1 MPKMPTLLNKN
12 SGICFL
18 LLIAV
23 LAVYWNV
30 QGFDFIRYDD
40 PQYVMENPVVQRGLT
55 IPGIRWA
62 LTDISTGYWHP
73 LTWISLMA
81 DYELYGMNA
90 GGYHLTNLLLHIAN
104 TLLLF
109 AVLNM
114 MTGAVWRSAFVAALF
129 ALHPLHVESVAWVAE
144 RKDVLSGLFWM
155 LTMLAYVRYVRLPG
169 QGRYL
174 VVFMMFVLGIMAKPM
189 MVTLPFVLLLM
200 DYWPLGRYQRGCKE
214 PLIRGGESEV
224 SVGRLILEKIPL
236 FIVVVFVSIGTIW
249 SQKQTGAIMSSD
261 ALSLPVRIANAL
273 SSYVIY
279 MGKMFWPVDLAVYY
293 PHPGI
298 WSTAAVI
305 GSISLLLVISL
316 PVVWLGRRYA
326 YLPVGWL
333 WYLGILFP
341 VSGIVAQSG
350 TQAMADRYTYLS
362 LIGLFIIVAWG
373 VHDLFARY
381 ARLKL
386 IPPFLGA
393 AVVGLLMVLSW
404 MQVQYWQD
412 SVRLLTHAVAVTK
425 NNASTYYNLGNV
437 YSMDG
442 RIPEAL
448 ESYRQALRINP
459 DYPDVYNSLGVILFR
474 QGKTEEAIGQYREAL
489 KRNPAYAKAYFNMG
503 LARVAQGR
511 IAEALACYDQA
522 LKVKPDFAE
531 VHNNIGIIRAEQER
545 MPEAVAHFR
554 AAVAINPWYR
564 AAADNL
570 CIALQTTKGK

>member
-1 MPKMPTLLNKN
+1 MPTLLNKN

-40 PQYVMENPVVQRGLT
+40 PQYVMENPVVQSGLT

-104 TLLLF
+104 AMLLF

-144 RKDVLSGLFWM
+144 RKDVLSGLFWI

-169 QGRYL
+169 WGRYL

-214 PLIRGGESEV
+214 PLIRGGESKV

-316 PVVWLGRRYA
+316 TVVWLGRRYA

-373 VHDLFARY
+373 VDDLFARY

-474 QGKTEEAIGQYREAL
+474 QGKTEDAIGQYREAL
-489 KRNPAYAKAYFNMG
+489 KRDPAYAKAYFNMG
-503 LARVAQGR
+503 VARVAQGR

-531 VHNNIGIIRAEQER
+531 VHNNIGIIRAEQKR
-545 MPEAVAHFR
+545 MPEAVVHFR

-570 CIALQTTKGK
+570 RIALQAKKGK

>member
-1 MPKMPTLLNKN
+1 MLKMPSLLNKK

-30 QGFDFIRYDD
+30 QDFDFIRYDD
-40 PQYVMENPVVQRGLT
+40 PQYVMENPVVQSGLT

-109 AVLNM
+109 ACLNV

-129 ALHPLHVESVAWVAE
+129 ALHPLHVESVVWVAE

-169 QGRYL
+169 RGRYM
-174 VVFMMFVLGIMAKPM
+174 VVLFTFVLGLMAKPM

-214 PLIRGGESEV
+214 PLIRGGEREV
-224 SVGRLILEKIPL
+224 AVGRLILEKVPL

-279 MGKMFWPVDLAVYY
+279 IGKMFWPVDLAVYY

-305 GSISLLLVISL
+305 GSITLLLVISL

-381 ARLKL
+381 ARLKF

-393 AVVGLLMVLSW
+393 AVVGLLMILSW

-474 QGKTEEAIGQYREAL
+474 QGKAEEAIGQYREAL
-489 KRNPAYAKAYFNMG
+489 KRNPAYANAYFNMG

-511 IAEALACYDQA
+511 IDEALACYDQA

-531 VHNNIGIIRAEQER
+531 VHNNIGIIRADQER

-570 CIALQTTKGK
+570 RIALQAAKGK

>member
-1 MPKMPTLLNKN
+1 MSKMPTLLNKN

-40 PQYVMENPVVQRGLT
+40 PQYVMENPVVQSGLT

-104 TLLLF
+104 AMLLF

-144 RKDVLSGLFWM
+144 RKDVLSGLFWI

-169 QGRYL
+169 WGRYL

-214 PLIRGGESEV
+214 PLIRGGESKV

-316 PVVWLGRRYA
+316 TVVWLGRRYA

-373 VHDLFARY
+373 VDDLFARY

-474 QGKTEEAIGQYREAL
+474 QGKTEDAIGQYREAL
-489 KRNPAYAKAYFNMG
+489 KRDPAYAKAYFNMG
-503 LARVAQGR
+503 VARVAQGR

-531 VHNNIGIIRAEQER
+531 VHNNIGIIRAEQKR
-545 MPEAVAHFR
+545 MPEAVVHFR

-570 CIALQTTKGK
+570 RIALQAKKGK